1 MQQKLWLQESH
12 LEVHLDRANLKV
24 VDFFG
29 LGGHLR
35 WMSDCIKIRGCWI
48 CASRAGR
55 CSSQVSLC
63 GLSMVSRKL
72 RFLPSKTTFR
82 LGDPLGMGRVGVVYR
97 AESPDLD
104 EPVAVKLLHPS
115 VSGDAKI
122 VERFERE
129 VHIVER
135 LNHPNIVKHYGG
147 GILDGQYYYAMQ
159 LLDDGTLK
167 DYLVQQGRLPWKQVV
182 VLSAQ
187 IAGALQHAH
196 NHGIIHR
203 DLKPSNLFFAKDGSL
218 VLGDFGIAFDLDDS
232 DITDQGMTV
241 GTYAYMPPEQIRA
254 DSKVSNQSDLYS
266 LGCVMYEMLAGRRP
280 FAGANF
286 AQIWDQHLHAEPLGL
301 RVEGVECPEWLEDLI
316 LSMLSKNSGDR
327 PFSARAVQGT
337 LRQHMWDEF
346 GGTTQDI
353 IAQSLP
359 ARVPSQPSQTNPRMW
374 VLWCVL
380 AVVVMGVTWACLQ
393 QL

>member
-1 MQQKLWLQESH
+1 
-12 LEVHLDRANLKV
+12 
-24 VDFFG
+24 
-29 LGGHLR
+29 
-35 WMSDCIKIRGCWI
+35 
-48 CASRAGR
+48 
-55 CSSQVSLC
+55 
-63 GLSMVSRKL
+63 MVSRKL

-241 GTYAYMPPEQIRA
+241 GTYAYMPPEQIRT

-353 IAQSLP
+353 IAESLP